1 MLEQNF
7 VVHTKG
13 IDSVEIIDKPDLVKS
28 KIFCSSKDSKSEKVK
43 ASYRLEE
50 SPGISDGQRAC
61 AQMNITLPLE
71 EFNDGYLPAYF
82 MKKKNALTV

>member
-7 VVHTKG
+7 LVHIKG